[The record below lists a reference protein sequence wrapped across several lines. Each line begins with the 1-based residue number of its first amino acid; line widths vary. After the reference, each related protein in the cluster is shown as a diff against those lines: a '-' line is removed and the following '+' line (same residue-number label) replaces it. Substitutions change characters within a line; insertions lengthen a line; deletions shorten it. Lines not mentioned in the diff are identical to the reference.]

1 VQIDFLNKLAGM
13 ITYEKLNRR
22 PKSAP
27 SLIGMPIATFDQ
39 LYAEFEPIHHQRLR
53 NAGLTR
59 RTKTPRRRAVGAG
72 HRHHHNL
79 RDRLLMTLFWL
90 RVYTTYE
97 VLAFF
102 YDLDKT
108 NIEDNLKDILAT
120 LEMMTTFNFERP
132 GPERVKLRTPQA
144 VMDAFPDVRL
154 VIDGKE
160 QRVQR
165 PKNTKDDDGNS
176 QDNQRPYYSGKKKA
190 HTIKC
195 QIAVRPDGL
204 IEAVSDS
211 VPGGANHDLALLRCT
226 DLLAQLDPGEAAMMD
241 KGYTGIAN
249 DYPETLVYLPYKA
262 RRNHPLTD
270 EQKAYNRLLAHY
282 RIVVEHTIAQMNR
295 FQALRQVFR
304 HRREGHTQIV
314 RIVAGLVNRQI
325 QATPLK
331 TYATA

>member
-1 VQIDFLNKLAGM
+1 M
-13 ITYEKLNRR
+13 ITYEKLSRR

-27 SLIGMPIATFDQ
+27 SLIGMPLPAFDE
-39 LYAEFEPIHHQRLR
+39 LYAEFEPIHRQRLK
-53 NAGLTR
+53 NAELTR
-59 RTKTPRRRAVGAG
+59 RTKMPRQRAVGAG
-72 HRHHHNL
+72 HQHQHDL

-90 RVYTTYE
+90 RAYTTYE
-97 VLAFF
+97 VLGFF

-108 NIEDNLKDILAT
+108 NVEDNLKDILAT

-165 PKNTKDDDGNS
+165 PKSTKDGDGNS
-176 QDNQRPYYSGKKKA
+176 QDNQRPYYSGKKKT
-190 HTIKC
+190 HTMKN

-211 VPGGANHDLALLRCT
+211 VPGGANHDLALLRRT
-226 DLLAQLDPGEAAMMD
+226 DLLAQLAPDEAAMMD

-249 DYPETLVYLPYKA
+249 DYPEAKVYLPHKA
-262 RRNHPLTD
+262 RRNHPLTE

-295 FQALRQVFR
+295 FQVLRQVFR
-304 HRREGHTQIV
+304 HRRESHTQVV
-314 RIVAGLVNRQI
+314 RIAAGLVNRQI

-331 TYATA
+331 TYAAA

>member
-1 VQIDFLNKLAGM
+1 MV
-13 ITYEKLNRR
+13 TYEKLSRR
-22 PKSAP
+22 SQSAP
-27 SLIGMPIATFDQ
+27 SLIGMSLTAFDE
-39 LYAEFEPIHHQRLR
+39 LYAEFEPIHRQRLES
-53 NAGLTR
+53 AELTR

-72 HRHHHNL
+72 RRYQHSL

-90 RVYTTYE
+90 RVYATYE

-108 NIEDNLKDILAT
+108 NVEDNLKDVLAT
-120 LEMMTTFNFERP
+120 FEMMTTFNFERP

-165 PKNTKDDDGNS
+165 PKSTKDGDGNS

-190 HTIKC
+190 HTMKN

-211 VPGGANHDLALLRCT
+211 VPGGANHDLALLRRT

-249 DYPETLVYLPYKA
+249 DYPETPVYLPYKA
-262 RRNHPLTD
+262 RRNHPLTE

-295 FQALRQVFR
+295 FQVLRQVFR
-304 HRREGHTQIV
+304 HRRESHTQLV

-331 TYATA
+331 TYAAA

>member
-1 VQIDFLNKLAGM
+1 M
-13 ITYEKLNRR
+13 ITYERLNRR

-27 SLIGMPIATFDQ
+27 SLIGMPLAAFDE
-39 LYAEFEPIHHQRLR
+39 LYAEFEPIHSQRLR
-53 NAGLTR
+53 SARLTR

-72 HRHHHNL
+72 RRHDHDL

-108 NIEDNLKDILAT
+108 NVEDNLKDILAT

-165 PKNTKDDDGNS
+165 PKNTKDGDGNS

-190 HTIKC
+190 HTMKS
-195 QIAVRPDGL
+195 QIVVRPDGL
-204 IEAVSDS
+204 IETVSDS
-211 VPGGANHDLALLRCT
+211 VPGGANHDLALLRQT
-226 DLLAQLDPGEAAMMD
+226 NLLAQLGPNEAAMMD

-249 DYPETLVYLPYKA
+249 DYPETKVYLPYKA
-262 RRNHPLTD
+262 RRNHPLTE
-270 EQKAYNRLLAHY
+270 EQKEYNRLLARY

-325 QATPLK
+325 LSTPLK
-331 TYATA
+331 SYAVA

>member
-1 VQIDFLNKLAGM
+1 MV
-13 ITYEKLNRR
+13 TYEKLSRR

-27 SLIGMPIATFDQ
+27 SLIGMPLAALDK

-53 NAGLTR
+53 SAGLTR

-72 HRHHHNL
+72 RRHQYDL

-132 GPERVKLRTPQA
+132 GPERIKLRTPQA

-176 QDNQRPYYSGKKKA
+176 QDNQRPYYSGKKKT
-190 HTIKC
+190 HTIKN
-195 QIAVRPDGL
+195 QIAVRPDGV

-211 VPGGANHDLALLRCT
+211 VPGGANHDLALLRQT
-226 DLLAQLDPGEAAMMD
+226 DLLAELDSDEAAMLD
-241 KGYTGIAN
+241 KGYVGIAK
-249 DYPETLVYLPYKA
+249 DYPDVPIYTPYKA
-262 RRNHPLTD
+262 RRNHPLTE
-270 EQKAYNRLLAHY
+270 EQKAYNRVVARY
-282 RIVVEHTIAQMNR
+282 RIVVEHTIAQMNK
-295 FQALRQVFR
+295 FQVLRQVFR
-304 HRREGHTQIV
+304 HRREDHTQIV

-331 TYATA
+331 IYTAA

>member
-1 VQIDFLNKLAGM
+1 MV
-13 ITYEKLNRR
+13 TYERLSRR
-22 PKSAP
+22 PKSVP
-27 SLIGMPIATFDQ
+27 SLIGMPLAAFDE
-39 LYAEFEPIHHQRLR
+39 LYAEFEPVHQQRLKS
-53 NAGLTR
+53 AGLTR

-72 HRHHHNL
+72 RRYQYDL
-79 RDRLLMTLFWL
+79 RDRLLMALFWL

-102 YDLDKT
+102 YNLDKT
-108 NIEDNLKDILAT
+108 NVEDNLKDILAT

-165 PKNTKDDDGNS
+165 PKSTKDDDGNS

-190 HTIKC
+190 HTMKS

-211 VPGGANHDLALLRCT
+211 VPGGANHDLALLRRT
-226 DLLAQLDPGEAAMMD
+226 GLLAQLDPEEAAMMD

-249 DYPETLVYLPYKA
+249 DNPETKVYLPHKA
-262 RRNHPLTD
+262 RRNHPLTE

-295 FQALRQVFR
+295 FQVLQQVFR
-304 HRREGHTQIV
+304 HRRESHTQIV
-314 RIVAGLVNRQI
+314 HIVAGLVNRQI

-331 TYATA
+331 TYAVA